1 MKANWKYIL
10 VVALLMLM
18 AASFGYAGT
27 TLLAGPKHV
36 LSGSMASLGDKQFRE
51 NGDYYTVTATYPSK
65 TPLWKW
71 YDRRTDARAIEAIEQ
86 SLADTIKT
94 FKQSGNFEALS
105 VEEKKA
111 LELADSRKYTLDI
124 SYKPYTSPGYVSYVF
139 LIYMD
144 TGGAHPNGFY
154 HTITF
159 DKQGDSV
166 PLSGLFKDNVS
177 YLDRI
182 SAVTYS
188 QVLAQ
193 LKDKVG
199 GELRPEDEDA
209 VRLGTEPSPETLQF
223 FYLDNENLLILIPP
237 YQAAAYA
244 AGSFEAKIPLDSLKD
259 ILK

>member
-166 PLSGLFKDNVS
+166 PLSG
-177 YLDRI
+177 
-182 SAVTYS
+182 
-188 QVLAQ
+188 Q

-199 GELRPEDEDA
+199 GELTPEDEDA

-223 FYLDNENLLILIPP
+223 FYLDNGNLLILIPP